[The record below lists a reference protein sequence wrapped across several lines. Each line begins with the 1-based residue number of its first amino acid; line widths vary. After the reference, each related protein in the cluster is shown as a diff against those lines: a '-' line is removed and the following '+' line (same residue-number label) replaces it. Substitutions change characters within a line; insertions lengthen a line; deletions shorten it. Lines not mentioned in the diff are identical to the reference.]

1 MLGLLHDRPCLG
13 GGASNQTSV
22 LGGECCSEQPKF
34 ADTDFRWGGAA
45 NERQTSHLF
54 TRINEVAQM
63 PPSGNR
69 SIDVSDNPRERS
81 SSSSQPRSFEHLG
94 EPIVCAAWNRVHAHT
109 TVCPIGGKVHEL
121 HKKIRYSE
129 SQSGR
134 PPTPV
139 ERFMRMTFG
148 SGTWFFLALPD
159 NEAAMA
165 VANRVL
171 PSADVIV
178 DHPSGRPWLLARIP
192 NRQVVVHREGPNR
205 LALVGS
211 TAADPQHLSRVSDSL
226 RSPRDAVGVPARFAG
241 TYCVV
246 GSLAGQVYAQ
256 GSAMGVHRVFHALVD
271 GVRVICNRADVLAE
285 LGGLQIDATA
295 LALRLVRSLPHPFQ
309 EIPLWNGLRPVAPQN
324 YITVDRD
331 GRNWNSGMW
340 WRRPESR
347 LSRAEGANRLRT
359 ALEAGVAART
369 ASGAPIACDLSGG
382 MDSTPLCYF
391 AAQGPSG
398 VIARTMY
405 NDDPGGRQDLD
416 WAHSALPSMPG
427 VREHV
432 VESTEHMPDFF

>member
-1 MLGLLHDRPCLG
+1 
-13 GGASNQTSV
+13 
-22 LGGECCSEQPKF
+22 
-34 ADTDFRWGGAA
+34 
-45 NERQTSHLF
+45 
-54 TRINEVAQM
+54 
-63 PPSGNR
+63 
-69 SIDVSDNPRERS
+69 
-81 SSSSQPRSFEHLG
+81 
-94 EPIVCAAWNRVHAHT
+94 
-109 TVCPIGGKVHEL
+109 
-121 HKKIRYSE
+121 
-129 SQSGR
+129 
-134 PPTPV
+134 
-139 ERFMRMTFG
+139 MRMTFG

-205 LALVGS
+205 LALIGS
-211 TAADPQHLSRVSDSL
+211 TAADPQQLSRVSDSL
-226 RSPRDAVGVPARFAG
+226 RSPGDAVGVSARFAG
-241 TYCVV
+241 SYCVV

-427 VREHV
+427 VRGHV
-432 VESTEHMPDFF
+432 VESTEHMPDFFGGLLDVHDRFDEPSQGPPWQGRESLTALERTRLWASPPT